1 MKNLYCVIGPS
12 GSGKTTVVEALSR
25 DHGLV
30 SVESYTTR
38 PPRYSGESGH
48 IFVTDEA
55 FDKLGELCAFVEYN
69 GYRYGVTTD
78 ILEKS
83 DLYVIDP
90 EGARYLQEHY
100 RGDKV
105 IYNIWLEANPKKL
118 YQRMLD
124 RGDSVEAATARCEYD
139 KKAFSAAN
147 KLKTMCYTPGLIIHT
162 DLYSPNEVAKRVW
175 QYIRSAEGI

>member
-12 GSGKTTVVEALSR
+12 GSGKTTVVEALAR

-48 IFVTDEA
+48 IFVTDEE
-55 FDKLGELCAFVEYN
+55 FNKLGELCAFVEYN

-100 RGDKV
+100 HGDKV

-118 YQRMLD
+118 YLRMLD
-124 RGDSVEAATARCEYD
+124 RGDDYHAAFERLAYD
-139 KKAFSAAN
+139 MKAFSEET
-147 KLKTMCYTPGLIIHT
+147 KVRTMSQACGIVINT
-162 DLYSPNEVAKRVW
+162 DLYSPDEVAKRVW
-175 QYIRSAEGI
+175 RYIQAAEGM